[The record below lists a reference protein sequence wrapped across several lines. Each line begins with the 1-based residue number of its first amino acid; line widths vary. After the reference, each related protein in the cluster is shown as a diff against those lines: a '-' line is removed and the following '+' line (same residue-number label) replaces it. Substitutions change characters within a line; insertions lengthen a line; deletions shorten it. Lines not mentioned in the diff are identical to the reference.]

1 MEIVYIHQPLFERPE
16 PYEWIEG
23 HSDYI
28 EWDPKST
35 WYYQNVVVLE
45 GKSKQQKVRNDR
57 ENLVWVD
64 ETEKVFEIF
73 EEKKKQE
80 ENEND
85 DRNDN
90 DSLEIETGRPVKRN
104 RREN

>member
-23 HSDYI
+23 HSDFI

-45 GKSKQQKVRNDR
+45 GKSKQQNMNKDR

-64 ETEKVFEIF
+64 ETEKVFELF
-73 EEKKKQE
+73 EEKKN
-80 ENEND
+80 NEKEGD
-85 DRNDN
+85 DRDND
-90 DSLEIETGRPVKRN
+90 DSLEVETGRPIKRN
-104 RREN
+104 RRKN